1 MGNGD
6 ASPVAKARSDVSPRF
21 RCRCFGEVVL
31 EENKEYG
38 PRAFLDF
45 LNQRLAKRQREL
57 ESAVKFSSHFLQLE
71 AMVMELKTVRGKYLA
86 AMRREGL
93 L

>member
-1 MGNGD
+1 MT
-6 ASPVAKARSDVSPRF
+6 RSRHWVV
-21 RCRCFGEVVL
+21 GEWYL

-38 PRAFLDF
+38 PQVFLDY

-57 ESAVKFSSHFLQLE
+57 EGCVKFSSHYQQVE
-71 AMVMELKTVRGKYLA
+71 SMVLELKSIRGKFQA

>member
-1 MGNGD
+1 M
-6 ASPVAKARSDVSPRF
+6 
-21 RCRCFGEVVL
+21 
-31 EENKEYG
+31 EEDKEYG
-38 PRAFLDF
+38 PQVFLEY

-57 ESAVKFSSHFLQLE
+57 EGAVKFSSHFTQLE
-71 AMVMELKTVRGKYLA
+71 VMVLELKSIRTKFLS